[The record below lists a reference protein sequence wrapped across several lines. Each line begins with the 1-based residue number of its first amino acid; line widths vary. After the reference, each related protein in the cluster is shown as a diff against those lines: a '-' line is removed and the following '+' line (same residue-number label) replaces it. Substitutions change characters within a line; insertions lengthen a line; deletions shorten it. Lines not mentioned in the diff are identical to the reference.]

1 MPQEHTSTETTG
13 TSIPRRA
20 AVAGAGALAVAGI
33 AGVAAC
39 SSGNGGS
46 GGNGGNGGGTG
57 GDAPEQGTVIGKASD
72 VQVGGGTVFAD
83 AEVVVTQPSEGEF
96 QGFSA
101 VCTHQG
107 CIVDKVEGGTINC
120 ACHGSKFNVAD
131 GTVAQGPA
139 SDPLPKQQVK
149 VNSSG
154 EIVTA

>member
-1 MPQEHTSTETTG
+1 MPQDHTSTDSTG
-13 TSIPRRA
+13 TPIPRRA
-20 AVAGAGALAVAGI
+20 AVAGAGALAIAGV

-39 SSGNGGS
+39 GS
-46 GGNGGNGGGTG
+46 GGNGNGNGGGSG
-57 GDAPEQGTVIGKASD
+57 GDAPDTGTVLGKASD

-107 CIVDKVEGGTINC
+107 CIVEKVEGGTINC
-120 ACHGSKFNVAD
+120 GCHGSKFDVAD
-131 GTVAQGPA
+131 GSVAQGPA
-139 SDPLPKQQVK
+139 SEPLPKQPVK
-149 VNSSG
+149 VNSAG

>member
-1 MPQEHTSTETTG
+1 MPQEQSSTETTG
-13 TSIPRRA
+13 TAIPRRA
-20 AVAGAGALAVAGI
+20 AVAGAGALAVAGV

-39 SSGNGGS
+39 GNGG
-46 GGNGGNGGGTG
+46 GGSGGGTG
-57 GDAPEQGTVIGKASD
+57 GDAPETGTVLGKASD
-72 VQVGGGTVFAD
+72 VQVGGGAVFED

-131 GTVAQGPA
+131 GSVAQGPA
-139 SDPLPKQQVK
+139 SSPLPKQQVK
-149 VNSSG
+149 VNSAG
-154 EIVTA
+154 EIVVS

>member
-1 MPQEHTSTETTG
+1 MPQEQSSTETNG
-13 TSIPRRA
+13 TAIPRRA
-20 AVAGAGALAVAGI
+20 AVAGVGALAVAGV

-39 SSGNGGS
+39 GNGD
-46 GGNGGNGGGTG
+46 GGNGGGTG
-57 GDAPEQGTVIGKASD
+57 GDGPDPGTVVGKASD
-72 VQVGGGTVFAD
+72 VQVGGGAVFED
-83 AEVVVTQPSEGEF
+83 AEVVVTQPSEGEY

-131 GTVAQGPA
+131 GSVAQGPA

-149 VNSSG
+149 VNSAG
-154 EIVTA
+154 EIVVA